1 MIKFFF
7 KSKVENFQRLIGTND
22 LIKVQHIQ
30 QQTECDRIKQ
40 ETALKYTDSLALC
53 GGKKYS
59 KQIKMVLLR
68 KYLIVCLTI
77 NFFRNWCSNWN

>member
-68 KYLIVCLTI
+68 KYLIVYLTI